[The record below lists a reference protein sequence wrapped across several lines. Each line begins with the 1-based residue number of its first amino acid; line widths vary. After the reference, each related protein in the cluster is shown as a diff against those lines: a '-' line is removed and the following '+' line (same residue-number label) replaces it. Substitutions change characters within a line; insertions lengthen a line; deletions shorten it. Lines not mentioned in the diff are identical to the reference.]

1 LVVTLIDD
9 PWWRFA
15 AQGALEICWVFWFL
29 AIVFVWWMPRWL
41 RSRYLHAE
49 SRMVLLGT
57 MLKYAAGALFLI
69 AIVLVTYLIQIGV
82 LPAQP
87 K

>member
-1 LVVTLIDD
+1 
-9 PWWRFA
+9 
-15 AQGALEICWVFWFL
+15 
-29 AIVFVWWMPRWL
+29 
-41 RSRYLHAE
+41 
-49 SRMVLLGT
+49 MVLLGT